1 MQRPAWLVVP
11 APNQDDLAQMQ
22 SMLNAGNLHTV
33 CESANCP
40 NLGECFSQ
48 KTCTFMILGNICTR
62 NCRFCAV
69 EHGQLPLPVDIE
81 EPKAVALTA
90 KQLGLT
96 YVVVT
101 SVTRDDLPDGGAG
114 HFAATIQEI
123 RKVLPTARVEVL
135 IPDLLGQQESLQ
147 HIIDARPDVISHN
160 IETVPR
166 LYKEVRPQ
174 AIYKRSLQLLQRV
187 STNHKNIA
195 KAGIMLGL
203 GERHEEVLQTM
214 LDMKAAG
221 CQILTIG
228 QYLRPSV
235 QHHPIME
242 YIHPATFK
250 MWEDKA
256 YELGFSQVVSG
267 PMVRSSY
274 HAGQCFSKM
283 FRNKG

>member
-40 NLGECFSQ
+40 NIGECFSQ

-90 KQLGLT
+90 RQLGLN

-101 SVTRDDLPDGGAG
+101 SVTRDDLPDGGAE
-114 HFAATIQEI
+114 HFVTTIQEI
-123 RKVLPTARVEVL
+123 RQVLPEARIEVL
-135 IPDLLGQQESLQ
+135 IPDLLGHQESIQL
-147 HIIDARPDVISHN
+147 IIDAKPDVISHN

-166 LYKEVRPQ
+166 LYKTVRPE
-174 AIYKRSLQLLQRV
+174 AIYDRSLQLLQRV

-214 LDMKAAG
+214 LDIKAVG

-228 QYLRPSV
+228 QYLRPSAG
-235 QHHPIME
+235 HHPIME
-242 YIHPATFK
+242 YIHPATFQ

-256 YELGFSQVVSG
+256 YEIGFNQVVSG

-274 HAGQCFSKM
+274 HAEQLFFKTFHSS
-283 FRNKG
+283 

>member
-40 NLGECFSQ
+40 NIGECFSQ

-69 EHGQLPLPVDIE
+69 EHGRSPLPVDQE
-81 EPKAVALTA
+81 EPKAVALSA
-90 KQLGLT
+90 KQLNLA

-101 SVTRDDLPDGGAG
+101 SVTRDDLPDGGSG
-114 HFAATIQEI
+114 HFATTIQEI
-123 RKVLPTARVEVL
+123 RQALPTAKVEVL
-135 IPDLLGQQESLQ
+135 IPDLLGQLASLQ
-147 HIIDARPDVISHN
+147 QIIDARPEVISHN

-166 LYKEVRPQ
+166 LYKDVRPQ
-174 AIYKRSLQLLQRV
+174 AIYERSLELLKRV
-187 STNHKNIA
+187 SDSRKNIA

-228 QYLRPSV
+228 QYLRPSA

-242 YIHPATFK
+242 YIHPTAFK
-250 MWEDKA
+250 MWEEKA

-274 HAGQCFSKM
+274 HAGQCYSKT
-283 FRNKG
+283 FRSE

>member
-1 MQRPAWLVVP
+1 MLRPAWLVVP

-40 NLGECFSQ
+40 NIGECFSQ

-69 EHGQLPLPVDIE
+69 EHGQLPLPVDRE
-81 EPKAVALTA
+81 EPKAVALSA
-90 KQLGLT
+90 KQLNLA

-114 HFAATIQEI
+114 HFAKTIQEI
-123 RKVLPTARVEVL
+123 RQELPSAKVEVL
-135 IPDLLGQQESLQ
+135 IPDLLGQFASLRQ
-147 HIIDARPDVISHN
+147 IIDAGPEVISHN

-166 LYKEVRPQ
+166 LYKDVRPQ
-174 AIYKRSLQLLQRV
+174 AIYERSLQLLKRV
-187 STNHKNIA
+187 STSGKNIA

-203 GERHEEVLQTM
+203 GEGHDEVLQTM
-214 LDMKAAG
+214 VDIKAAG
-221 CQILTIG
+221 CQFLTIG
-228 QYLRPSV
+228 QYLRPSA

-242 YIHPATFK
+242 YIHPTAFK
-250 MWEDKA
+250 MWEEKA
-256 YELGFSQVVSG
+256 YEIGFSQVVSG

-274 HAGQCFSKM
+274 HAGQCYAKT
-283 FRNKG
+283 FRS

>member
-40 NLGECFSQ
+40 NIGECFSQ

-69 EHGQLPLPVDIE
+69 EHGRSPLPVDQE
-81 EPKAVALTA
+81 EPKAVALSA
-90 KQLGLT
+90 KQLNLA

-114 HFAATIQEI
+114 HFATTIQEI
-123 RKVLPTARVEVL
+123 RQALPTAKVEVL
-135 IPDLLGQQESLQ
+135 IPDLLGQLASLQ
-147 HIIDARPDVISHN
+147 QIIDARPEVISHN

-166 LYKEVRPQ
+166 LYKDVRPQ
-174 AIYKRSLQLLQRV
+174 AIYERSLELLKRV
-187 STNHKNIA
+187 SDSRKNIA

-228 QYLRPSV
+228 QYLRPSA

-242 YIHPATFK
+242 YIHPTAFK
-250 MWEDKA
+250 MWEEKA

-274 HAGQCFSKM
+274 HAGQCYSKT
-283 FRNKG
+283 FRSE

>member
-40 NLGECFSQ
+40 NMGECFSQ

-69 EHGQLPLPVDIE
+69 EHGQLPLPVDQE
-81 EPKAVALTA
+81 EPKAVALSA
-90 KQLGLT
+90 KQLNLA

-114 HFAATIQEI
+114 HFAKTIQEI
-123 RKVLPTARVEVL
+123 RQALPTAKVEVL
-135 IPDLLGQQESLQ
+135 IPDLLGQLASLQ
-147 HIIDARPDVISHN
+147 QIIDAGPEVISHN

-166 LYKEVRPQ
+166 LYKDVRPQ
-174 AIYKRSLQLLQRV
+174 AIYERSLELLKRV
-187 STNHKNIA
+187 STSRKNIA

-203 GERHEEVLQTM
+203 GEGHEEVLQTM

-228 QYLRPSV
+228 QYLRPSA
-235 QHHPIME
+235 QHHPIIE
-242 YIHPATFK
+242 YIHPTAFK
-250 MWEDKA
+250 MWEEKA

-274 HAGQCFSKM
+274 HAGQCYSKT
-283 FRNKG
+283 FRS